1 MIRPSP
7 RVRAAALE
15 KTRAVDATRD
25 SRVTCGARRPRARR
39 GAPRDLRQPRRRRL
53 PDLARR
59 VRPPHGYARRLR
71 CGGGGHVLGYGSQR
85 VEPYDCCEDAALRP
99 NPRGKRKTN
108 SAVRVDRDATQAYTK
123 SIELIADQFREI
135 DLQDGS
141 RDRQLSGKDVR
152 FFLLGA
158 GLSKAQ
164 AVRVWE
170 QLDENGNGKI
180 SYPEFKA
187 WASDRFADV
196 AVDDINYTT
205 RSNVNV
211 GQIRAKAAAK
221 IGA

>member
-1 MIRPSP
+1 MRRCSTTS
-7 RVRAAALE
+7 
-15 KTRAVDATRD
+15 K
-25 SRVTCGARRPRARR
+25 SAR
-39 GAPRDLRQPRRRRL
+39 
-53 PDLARR
+53 
-59 VRPPHGYARRLR
+59 
-71 CGGGGHVLGYGSQR
+71 
-85 VEPYDCCEDAALRP
+85 E
-99 NPRGKRKTN
+99 TN

-158 GLSKAQ
+158 GLSKDQ

-170 QLDENGNGKI
+170 QLDENGNGKVNY
-180 SYPEFKA
+180 SEFA
-187 WASDRFADV
+187 SWAKDRLADV

-211 GQIRAKAAAK
+211 GQVQAIAQAK